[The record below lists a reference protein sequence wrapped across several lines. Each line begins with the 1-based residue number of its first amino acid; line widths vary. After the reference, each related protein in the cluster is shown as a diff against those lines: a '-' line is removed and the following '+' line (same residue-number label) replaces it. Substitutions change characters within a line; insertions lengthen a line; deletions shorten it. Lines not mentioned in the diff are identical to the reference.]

1 MKGAGEVTNS
11 ELSEM
16 LIKLSQGDKG
26 AFEEIYNEI
35 NTSAFTVIYRITQ
48 DRHLSEDILQELFV
62 RLYRNPPS
70 APIGNPRA
78 YLMRMA
84 HNLTI
89 DVLRKQ
95 ENNADIEDYENVLSD
110 KRDSTEEKID
120 LDRAL
125 KCLSKEERQ
134 LVVLHVNGGFK
145 FREISDIMGIPPGTA
160 MWKYHKAIK
169 RLRDILNG
177 GSI

>member
-1 MKGAGEVTNS
+1 MTNV

-16 LIKLSQGDKG
+16 LLKLNQGDKG
-26 AFEEIYNEI
+26 AFEEIYKEI

-48 DRHLSEDILQELFV
+48 DRSLSEDILQEFFV
-62 RLYRNPPS
+62 KLYRNPPKS
-70 APIGNPRA
+70 PLENPRA
-78 YLMRMA
+78 YLMRIV

-89 DVLRKQ
+89 DALRKQ
-95 ENNADIEDYENVLSD
+95 HNNADIDDYENILSAETE
-110 KRDSTEEKID
+110 KTEERID

-125 KCLSKEERQ
+125 KMLDINERQ

-145 FREISDIMGIPPGTA
+145 FREIGEIMGIPAGTA
-160 MWKYHKAIK
+160 MWKYHKIIK

-177 GSI
+177 GNDL

>member
-1 MKGAGEVTNS
+1 MTNT

-16 LIKLSQGDKG
+16 LMKLSQGDKG
-26 AFEEIYNEI
+26 AFEEIYKEL

-48 DRHLSEDILQELFV
+48 DRHLSEDILQEFFV

-70 APIGNPRA
+70 APLGNPRA
-78 YLMRMA
+78 YLMRMV

-89 DVLRKQ
+89 DALRKQ
-95 ENNADIEDYENVLSD
+95 QDNADIGDFENVLSD
-110 KRDSTEEKID
+110 KTDNTEEKID

-125 KCLSKEERQ
+125 KRLSEEERR

-145 FREISDIMGIPPGTA
+145 FRELAEIMGITAGTA
-160 MWKYHKAIK
+160 MWRYNKAIK

-177 GSI
+177 GSV

>member
-1 MKGAGEVTNS
+1 MTDN

-16 LIKLSQGDKG
+16 LVKLSQGDKG
-26 AFEEIYNEI
+26 AFEEIYKKL
-35 NTSAFTVIYRITQ
+35 NTSVFTVIYRITQ
-48 DRHLSEDILQELFV
+48 DRYLSEDILQEFFV

-70 APIGNPRA
+70 APIGKPRA

-84 HNLTI
+84 HNLTV
-89 DVLRKQ
+89 DALRKQ
-95 ENNADIEDYENVLSD
+95 QNNADIEDFENVLSD
-110 KRDSTEEKID
+110 KMDSTEEKID

-125 KCLSKEERQ
+125 KHLSEEERR

-145 FREISDIMGIPPGTA
+145 FREIADIMGIPSGTA